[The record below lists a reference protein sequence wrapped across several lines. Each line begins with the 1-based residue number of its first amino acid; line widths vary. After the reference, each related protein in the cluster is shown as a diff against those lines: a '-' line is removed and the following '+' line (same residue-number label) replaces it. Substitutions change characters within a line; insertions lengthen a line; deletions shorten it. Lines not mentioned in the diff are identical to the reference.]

1 MNGTDSTSTH
11 PRLSRETRRL
21 LTAAT
26 VALVALWVLAR
37 VRFPDRPVTPNPI
50 SPLLTQFAARPA
62 FNDLAAEIGQLRT
75 LIAPSLAMLPD
86 TDGADAAARP
96 RVGVRL
102 GADSAITYLQPAERR
117 GDPTGL
123 EVLALDRVTG
133 LAVVR
138 VMAARPGLAPIP
150 WSPVRSD
157 TPKYLAATEPW
168 RDGVSLSPLFVSR
181 FPPVTAPGWSG
192 PIWQLPSTVE
202 LPSGTF
208 LFTPD
213 GELAGLIVREAGVG
227 AIVPGETAL
236 ADAERLLSQRNVVP
250 GELGVSMRSLT
261 PALAAATGAEAG
273 VVVAWV
279 NARSSAAAHLAVGD
293 VVEGFNDAPVRT
305 LRDWEV
311 RTGRLAVGNV
321 VELSVRRQGE
331 VRRIKLTAAAPPAS
345 EPRTLGLTL
354 RWVPGVGSEV
364 VRVEPASAA
373 AVAGVTRGDFITSI
387 GSSRT
392 PTPATVRE
400 VFDEAREGQPIVLGL
415 SRGDAHDVVAL
426 TKR

>member
-1 MNGTDSTSTH
+1 MHGADNTSMH

-50 SPLLTQFAARPA
+50 SPLLTQLAARPA

-75 LIAPSLAMLPD
+75 LIAPSLAMLPETD
-86 TDGADAAARP
+86 TANASARP

-102 GADSAITYLQPAERR
+102 SGESAVTYLQPAERR
-117 GDPTGL
+117 GDPIGL
-123 EVLALDRVTG
+123 DLVALDRVTG

-138 VMAARPGLAPIP
+138 VMSGRQDQAPVP
-150 WSPVRSD
+150 WSPVRTD
-157 TPKYLAATEPW
+157 APKYLAATEPW

-181 FPPVTAPGWSG
+181 FPPTTASGWSG
-192 PIWQLPSTVE
+192 PIWQLPSAVDF
-202 LPSGTF
+202 PSGTF

-213 GELAGLIVREAGVG
+213 GELAGLIIREAGAAG
-227 AIVPGETAL
+227 IVPGEMIL
-236 ADAERLLSQRNVVP
+236 ADAERLVAQRNVVP

-293 VVEGFNDAPVRT
+293 VIEGFNDSPVKT

-311 RTGRLAVGNV
+311 RSGRLTVGDV
-321 VELSVRRQGE
+321 VELSVRRMGE
-331 VRRIKLTAAAPPAS
+331 IRRVKLTAAAPPVS
-345 EPRTLGLTL
+345 EQRALGLTL

-364 VRVEPASAA
+364 VRVESSSAA
-373 AVAGVTRGDFITSI
+373 AVAGVARGDFITLI
-387 GSSRT
+387 GSSKT